1 MLLRKVLATVA
12 AVPVIAGFYWPMLV
26 RNRTAR
32 RAALGVPALLVA
44 VIVAFQFIAAPQPT
58 KAHLTAPIDPR
69 QVAAQVAP
77 VQAGFTT
84 KQAARVDF
92 NLPMDRA
99 SVEAALSVDPPV
111 PVTVSWDDRSTS
123 VSVAPKT
130 AWAAGTYYT
139 ITVRAGARAATG
151 QALTDP
157 VRTVFVT
164 MAAATATI
172 SATSKHGSR
181 VLAGTS
187 FRIAF
192 TRGVDVASL
201 RSAFSISPNVAG
213 TIASDTPND
222 VSTKFTFTPDKPLVA
237 NRVYT
242 LTFDG
247 PVVDSAG
254 LTIAKA
260 PRLVVR
266 VEAGSRPSV
275 VRFRPLDGAQGIDA
289 AAAVSVR
296 FTAKMDRTST
306 QAAFRLSGV
315 TTSTGKFSWVENDTV
330 LVFEPARPLAA
341 GRTYVAVIGPGA
353 KSADGQPIA
362 FASGAKDAR
371 ATFKVAT
378 PKAASKAAKP
388 ATAAGTAPAGDTSP
402 APDPTPQPTPRATE
416 PPASTASGG
425 GKWAAT
431 EEYAL
436 RLLNCTRTGGW
447 VQSDGTCDGYG
458 SGKYSKYVAPLSLNP
473 GISKSVA
480 RPYAK
485 YQADRGICT
494 HFADGNPGDRL
505 ARAGY
510 SSYHWAENI
519 GCQSGSPNTV
529 AINSLTFFQGEKGY
543 GGGHWVNL
551 KNPEYTS
558 VGIGVW
564 VTNGYVLVVFDFYAP

>member
-1 MLLRKVLATVA
+1 MRKVLATVA

-26 RNRTAR
+26 RSRTAR
-32 RAALGVPALLVA
+32 RAALAVPALLV
-44 VIVAFQFIAAPQPT
+44 VTIVAFQFVAAPQPT
-58 KAHLTAPIDPR
+58 KAHLTPPIDPR
-69 QVAAQVAP
+69 QIAAQAVP
-77 VQAGFTT
+77 VQAGVGT
-84 KQAARVDF
+84 KQAARVNF
-92 NLPMDRA
+92 NVPMDRA
-99 SVEAALSVDPPV
+99 SVQAALTVDPPV

-123 VSVAPKT
+123 LSVAPQG

-139 ITVRAGARAATG
+139 ITVGAGAKAASG

-157 VRTVFVT
+157 VRAVFVT
-164 MAAATATI
+164 MSAPTATI
-172 SATSKHGSR
+172 TALSKSGSR
-181 VLAGTS
+181 VLSGTS

-192 TRGVDVASL
+192 SRSVDVASL

-213 TIASDTPND
+213 TITSDTPND
-222 VSTKFTFTPDKPLVA
+222 VSTKFTFTPDKALVA
-237 NRVYT
+237 NKVYI

-254 LTIAKA
+254 LTVATA

-266 VEAGSRPSV
+266 VEAGNRPSV
-275 VRFRPLDGAQGIDA
+275 VRFRPLDGAQGVDP

-296 FTAKMDRTST
+296 FTAKMNRSST

-315 TTSTGKFSWVENDTV
+315 TTSTGKFSWVEGDTV
-330 LVFEPARPLAA
+330 LVYEPAKPLDA
-341 GRTYVAVIGPGA
+341 GRTYVAVVGAGA

-378 PKAASKAAKP
+378 PKPASHAAPSATTTTVTP
-388 ATAAGTAPAGDTSP
+388 AT
-402 APDPTPQPTPRATE
+402 DPTPKPTSEPRPISTQ
-416 PPASTASGG
+416 PPATTASGG

-436 RLLNCTRTGGW
+436 QLLNCTRTGGW

-458 SGKYSKYVAPLSLNP
+458 SGKYSSYVAPLTLNA
-473 GISKSVA
+473 GISSSVA

-485 YQADRGICT
+485 YQADRGICS

-505 ARAGY
+505 KRAGY
-510 SSYHWAENI
+510 SSYRWAENI
-519 GCQSGSPNTV
+519 GCQSGSPNRV
-529 AINSLTFFQGEKGY
+529 AINSSTFFQSEKGY